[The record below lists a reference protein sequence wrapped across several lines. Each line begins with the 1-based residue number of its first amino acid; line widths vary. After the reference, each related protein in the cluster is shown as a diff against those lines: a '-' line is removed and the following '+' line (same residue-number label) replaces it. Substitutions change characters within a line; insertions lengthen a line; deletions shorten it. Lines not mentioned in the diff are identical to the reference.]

1 MDNTLAKLFQ
11 SPKTVFT
18 SKELALIWN
27 ETSQNN
33 LKAKIY
39 YYVKNRALVRL
50 WRGVYAK
57 TQDFEPKELA
67 TSLYSPSYISFETVL
82 REAGM
87 IFQYYETIFAAGP
100 WNKELQIDKYEFN
113 FRHLKK
119 TVLYNPVGII
129 TRNNFS
135 IASPER
141 AFLDMLYVAP
151 EYYFDNLDKLDW
163 KKCYE
168 LVKIYD
174 NKQLGRR
181 LKKYQKKYAQ

>member
-11 SPKTVFT
+11 SSQTVFT
-18 SKELALIWN
+18 FKELALIWN
-27 ETSQNN
+27 ETNSDN

-39 YYVKNRALVRL
+39 YYVKSGTIFRL
-50 WRGVYAK
+50 HRGVYAK
-57 TQDFEPKELA
+57 NKDFNAKELA

-100 WNKELQIDKYEFN
+100 WTKDVKIDKYKFAY
-113 FRHLKK
+113 RRLKK
-119 TVLYNPVGII
+119 SVLYNPAGIVS
-129 TRNNFS
+129 RDNFS

-141 AFLDMLYVAP
+141 AFLDMLYVSP
-151 EYYFDNLDKLDW
+151 DYYFDNLDSLDW
-163 KKCYE
+163 ERCFE
-168 LVKIYD
+168 LVAIYD
-174 NKQLGRR
+174 NKQLEER